1 MLEKSSIAGKKGRI
15 RKGRHGARLNGC
27 DPRGPGGLRGRVK
40 EHALMDGLDV
50 RVERCNSIVGRITEG
65 DAFLLDEKGKR
76 VHTLNRVGMFI
87 WGLLENG
94 STLREI
100 ARKVS
105 QKFGLSQETAGA
117 STREFLD
124 ELAQK
129 GVVRVLEHFE

>member
-1 MLEKSSIAGKKGRI
+1 VKP
-15 RKGRHGARLNGC
+15 C
-27 DPRGPGGLRGRVK
+27 DRYGVRGRVK
-40 EHALMDGLDV
+40 EYALMDGLDV
-50 RVERCNSIVGRITEG
+50 RFERCNTIVGRITEG
-65 DAFLLDEKGKR
+65 DAFLLDQRGKR

-105 QKFGLSQETAGA
+105 LKFGLSQEIAGA
-117 STREFLD
+117 STRDFLD

-129 GVVRVLEHFE
+129 GVVRVLDDAV